1 MTGSYNTKVAINK
14 KFDWEAIL
22 ETEVNVE
29 LVDPNGMDPE
39 ERTEFINGIYVD
51 YKKFLQESKKDI
63 SMVPFKQKY
72 QDLLV
77 TLIKI
82 YGH

>member
-29 LVDPNGMDPE
+29 LVDPNGMNAE
-39 ERTEFINGIYVD
+39 ERTEFIDGIYMD
-51 YKKFLQESKKDI
+51 YKKFLKESKKDV
-63 SMVPFKQKY
+63 SMLPFTQKY
-72 QDLLV
+72 EDLLV

>member
-1 MTGSYNTKVAINK
+1 MTGRYNSKVPINK

-22 ETEVNVE
+22 DTEVNVE

-51 YKKFLQESKKDI
+51 YRKFKDECKKDV
-63 SMVPFKQKY
+63 SLMPFKKKY
-72 QDLLV
+72 QDLLI
-77 TLIKI
+77 TLIKT